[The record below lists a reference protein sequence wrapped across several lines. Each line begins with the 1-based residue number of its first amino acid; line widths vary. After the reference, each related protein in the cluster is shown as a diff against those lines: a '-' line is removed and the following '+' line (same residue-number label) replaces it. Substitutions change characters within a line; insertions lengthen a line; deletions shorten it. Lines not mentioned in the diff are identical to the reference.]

1 MDNNMLYSK
10 SNQVTGER
18 RLWLEVIYQAIED
31 ATRIDLLT
39 ELLEVNRWKP
49 LRLSAVKAELFEA
62 QAITSVVNNPK

>member
-1 MDNNMLYSK
+1 MQDNMLYSK
-10 SNQVTGER
+10 SNQVTRER

-49 LRLSAVKAELFEA
+49 LRLSAVKADLFEA
-62 QAITSVVNNPK
+62 QRSLAW